1 MARPTK
7 EQSKVRAEEQKKLE
21 EQKQERIKELKKK
34 VQATNRKIA
43 KLEKSG
49 VAESSNAYSYL
60 EFMNK
65 GSRTQ
70 QHRSFMKTQT
80 APRFRTDL
88 NKMSERQL
96 QALENNVDKFNEAK
110 TSTVRGAKARYSK
123 ATATLNERLKDKHIK
138 LTNTDTKTLFESLAY
153 KQMSDGGLASD
164 TIIETYNKIKKAK
177 KKSGKTDNIVE
188 FMNDYLKDAK
198 PHEIDNIINDY
209 FVKEESENPFEKPTP
224 SKRKKI

>member
-7 EQSKVRAEEQKKLE
+7 EQQKIIAEQKQKLE
-21 EQKQERIKELKKK
+21 EEKKERLAELKKK

-70 QHRSFMKTQT
+70 QHRSFMKSQN

-88 NKMSERQL
+88 EKMTERQL
-96 QALENNVDKFNEAK
+96 QALENNVNKFNDAK
-110 TSTVRGAKARYSK
+110 TSTVRGSKARYSK
-123 ATATLNERLKDKHIK
+123 ATATLNERLKNKHIK

-188 FMNDYLKDAK
+188 FMNEYLKDAK
-198 PHEIDNIINDY
+198 PHEIDKIINDY
-209 FVKEESENPFEKPTP
+209 FVTEESENPFEKPTP
-224 SKRKKI
+224 RRRKKI